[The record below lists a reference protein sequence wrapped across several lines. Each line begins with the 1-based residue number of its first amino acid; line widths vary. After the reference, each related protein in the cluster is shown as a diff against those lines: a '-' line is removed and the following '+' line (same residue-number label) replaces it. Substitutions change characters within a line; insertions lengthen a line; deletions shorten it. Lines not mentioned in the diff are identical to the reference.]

1 MQATERAMREAALR
15 LMGER
20 GYEATST
27 DDIARAAGVSPRTF
41 FNYFATKEDVVFV
54 PRDILPGLVGAE
66 LRKRP
71 LDEDLATSMVAA
83 LTGVFEQFAQFVG
96 TDAAALVRAQVRLV
110 LTEPSI
116 RRITFERRMNFEDAV
131 WKVVQERGV
140 APQDLAARAT
150 VTTVVSLTFL
160 GLMEWASSDDDE
172 TLLAVVARS
181 LLAAPHPS
189 RIAAGLTGPP
199 LLS

>member
-1 MQATERAMREAALR
+1 MQATERAMREAALH
-15 LMGER
+15 LMRER

-41 FNYFATKEDVVFV
+41 FNYFATKEDVVFIQK
-54 PRDILPGLVGAE
+54 DILPALVGGA
-66 LRKRP
+66 LQSRP

-96 TDAAALVRAQVRLV
+96 VDAASLVRAQVRLV

-131 WKVVQERGV
+131 WRVVQERGV

-150 VTTVVSLTFL
+150 VTTVISLTFL